1 MTFLLNL
8 SDGVDR
14 LSNLSHA
21 HLNCQSIETEKKN
34 DKKTFSFYSCTS
46 LQHITVWKDSWKGVQ
61 TGAESNKTF
70 HRTLFI
76 PLPRVNYSVAS
87 RDLIYVCHNPIG
99 IKLITRLRLGLS
111 HV

>member
-46 LQHITVWKDSWKGVQ
+46 LQHITV
-61 TGAESNKTF
+61 
-70 HRTLFI
+70 
-76 PLPRVNYSVAS
+76 
-87 RDLIYVCHNPIG
+87 
-99 IKLITRLRLGLS
+99 
-111 HV
+111 

>member
-34 DKKTFSFYSCTS
+34 HKKTFSFYSCTS
-46 LQHITVWKDSWKGVQ
+46 LQHITV
-61 TGAESNKTF
+61 
-70 HRTLFI
+70 
-76 PLPRVNYSVAS
+76 
-87 RDLIYVCHNPIG
+87 
-99 IKLITRLRLGLS
+99 
-111 HV
+111 